1 MSNFNVRKLF
11 FKKGKLNP
19 IGALYVFI
27 FSGISIEILIILR
40 KLESD
45 NYILK
50 QLENN
55 IFIYYFSVIG
65 IMSLVVFLFLSARKI
80 PSIISRVT
88 LSQVLLGLIVML
100 LVGATSTT
108 FYYKNQAR
116 KLNEASSIKKNAKE
130 IDIDIKG
137 IGTTEILLAT
147 TPTLAPKPVI
157 PTYYVDPDPVI
168 SCGPGQNSG
177 QYVKDK
183 RSNCI
188 NYVDCE
194 LNNNT
199 YSLMLKSEC
208 DTRHAEDGKKAYP
221 TCFVFGKTYQVSP
234 ETCKYYQQEE
244 ARINNI
250 GTVHSFAL
258 TQIIIPYIK
267 CVNPNFP
274 ATFRIATNDDRNSA
288 KVNAFKKIYVQG
300 DFKRTWQQAEF
311 ARKKYVDRRQE
322 SWLKLDTRLRQLIET
337 FEEEL
342 HNQGLIDF
350 DDMPLIAT
358 RMVIEHEWI
367 RKSLF
372 AKFPI
377 LFVDEYQDLGSALHE
392 LVLQLCFTG
401 GIRLFAVGDP
411 DQSIYRFTGANPDLL
426 KQLSL
431 RSEVKTIKLP
441 FNYRCGTSI
450 IEASKAA
457 LGEDRDHKAPDGA
470 AKGIVIFDPV
480 EGELPDQARHITNS
494 LIPSLLDKKIDLKNI
509 AVLYRNK
516 ADGDLLAA
524 MSEEN
529 GIPVIRSD
537 GNALIP
543 RNNRLSRFIEACAQ
557 WVTGGWKTATPSF
570 RRLSYEAASLV
581 YGNGYSEKELEGLE
595 KELMSFLLSTIDT
608 DSSTHE
614 WLLRFNAA
622 LIEKWRLIAR
632 TMTDEWF
639 VVEKMIDRTNG
650 SGQNK
655 DMTLPLFCG
664 RTDEVGR
671 LNLSTLH
678 SSKGREFDVV
688 IMYGMNKGTIPN
700 TWESDGSEDGHEA
713 RRLFYVGVTRAKGE
727 LHMVFKKKHYSP
739 WVAELYR
746 RLKAN

>member
-250 GTVHSFAL
+250 GNTHTAQPSTDTVQQIQQPAVDYGAL
-258 TQIIIPYIK
+258 NQKNIELRAL
-267 CVNPNFP
+267 CL
-274 ATFRIATNDDRNSA
+274 ASA
-288 KVNAFKKIYVQG
+288 STSCPSDG
-300 DFKRTWQQAEF
+300 E
-311 ARKKYVDRRQE
+311 
-322 SWLKLDTRLRQLIET
+322 
-337 FEEEL
+337 
-342 HNQGLIDF
+342 
-350 DDMPLIAT
+350 
-358 RMVIEHEWI
+358 I
-367 RKSLF
+367 RSQCR
-372 AKFPI
+372 A
-377 LFVDEYQDLGSALHE
+377 
-392 LVLQLCFTG
+392 
-401 GIRLFAVGDP
+401 
-411 DQSIYRFTGANPDLL
+411 
-426 KQLSL
+426 LSL
-431 RSEVKTIKLP
+431 
-441 FNYRCGTSI
+441 G
-450 IEASKAA
+450 
-457 LGEDRDHKAPDGA
+457 D
-470 AKGIVIFDPV
+470 
-480 EGELPDQARHITNS
+480 NS
-494 LIPSLLDKKIDLKNI
+494 CQKRIN
-509 AVLYRNK
+509 
-516 ADGDLLAA
+516 
-524 MSEEN
+524 
-529 GIPVIRSD
+529 
-537 GNALIP
+537 
-543 RNNRLSRFIEACAQ
+543 
-557 WVTGGWKTATPSF
+557 
-570 RRLSYEAASLV
+570 
-581 YGNGYSEKELEGLE
+581 
-595 KELMSFLLSTIDT
+595 
-608 DSSTHE
+608 
-614 WLLRFNAA
+614 
-622 LIEKWRLIAR
+622 
-632 TMTDEWF
+632 
-639 VVEKMIDRTNG
+639 
-650 SGQNK
+650 
-655 DMTLPLFCG
+655 
-664 RTDEVGR
+664 
-671 LNLSTLH
+671 
-678 SSKGREFDVV
+678 
-688 IMYGMNKGTIPN
+688 
-700 TWESDGSEDGHEA
+700 EA
-713 RRLFYVGVTRAKGE
+713 RGQCSQVRANCE
-727 LHMVFKKKHYSP
+727 SQYP
-739 WVAELYR
+739 TY
-746 RLKAN
+746 